1 MDAVLKVVTN
11 QIHKKNTMIVKNLM
25 IKLKFYPIINIIKKG
40 FLKKKIVMVCGLN
53 LFNMKKNITQSNVRF
68 RI

>member
-11 QIHKKNTMIVKNLM
+11 QIHKKNTMIVKNLI

-40 FLKKKIVMVCGLN
+40 FLKKKMIMECGLN
-53 LFNMKKNITQSNVRF
+53 ILYMKKNFIQSNVRF
-68 RI
+68 KI